1 MKNKSMSP
9 ICKISQTFSKAIKTN
24 HLKIS
29 KETKINKMGT
39 TKQFWTLI
47 EFYDYFNFS
56 NVILSIIIG

>member
-1 MKNKSMSP
+1 MNKTSKKMKNKSMSP

-39 TKQFWTLI
+39 TK
-47 EFYDYFNFS
+47 
-56 NVILSIIIG
+56 